1 MKKSELRKYI
11 SEALTPDEAS
21 QVEPKYKETYA
32 AMIRGKGPLK
42 LKKYDNPDK
51 VVLGRVINNLK
62 ESTRRTNE
70 RLETLIRE
78 KLGKNADVG
87 DYIDDFRKSDAPQ
100 FKGKSKKKR
109 DQMAKAAFLNKE
121 NKIKEGDLDIGHQ
134 DDEPHMLK
142 KDIYNMGKYAMELYK
157 KLDQYDDMEG
167 EVDFPHWWQSK
178 ITKAKSMLQ
187 SAYDYL
193 DGEEK
198 LSQIDAIMEEDEL
211 TKSEKK
217 KLKKVSSQLK
227 KSVKAHD
234 KQSKIIDKAIS
245 ETDMEKSKDY
255 KPIVGGDNS
264 KQRKWAKM
272 DPKEKKKLYPK
283 FYNKKYTQLRPHE
296 KAQIKETG
304 EKIAGINMDDY
315 KKSNMKENR
324 LTELIKTALMGPVD
338 EGNAFAAAVQKAKE
352 DGKKPGDKFTVDGKE
367 YTLKKEHL
375 SEYAEF
381 RYDKDGN
388 KTVTTIDDIDI
399 LPRHKRL
406 QHEMAFNDFITT
418 LKALGY
424 DIPDGILPMEENIN
438 EVELPQNVKTLAN
451 QKVKDAPS
459 MAKAMLDF
467 YNQVKEKETIDFSQN
482 PMMKMALSKLQDL
495 AKKSKTNEDKV
506 KGSNVRKKK
515 SGSGYEVLS
524 GKTGKPLNKT
534 FKSKKSAQDF
544 IKAYHANVSER
555 IFKELRG

>member
-1 MKKSELRKYI
+1 
-11 SEALTPDEAS
+11 
-21 QVEPKYKETYA
+21 
-32 AMIRGKGPLK
+32 
-42 LKKYDNPDK
+42 
-51 VVLGRVINNLK
+51 
-62 ESTRRTNE
+62 
-70 RLETLIRE
+70 
-78 KLGKNADVG
+78 
-87 DYIDDFRKSDAPQ
+87 
-100 FKGKSKKKR
+100 
-109 DQMAKAAFLNKE
+109 
-121 NKIKEGDLDIGHQ
+121 
-134 DDEPHMLK
+134 
-142 KDIYNMGKYAMELYK
+142 
-157 KLDQYDDMEG
+157 MEG

-198 LSQIDAIMEEDEL
+198 LDQIDAIMEEDEL

-245 ETDMEKSKDY
+245 ETKKEDGLRQQISDYIKDQLKGKSSKEITKYSRTNPKKIAKEIGNKYGWGKDIR
-255 KPIVGGDNS
+255 KLQNATGIIQKMLAPMKKGGN
-264 KQRKWAKM
+264 
-272 DPKEKKKLYPK
+272 
-283 FYNKKYTQLRPHE
+283 
-296 KAQIKETG
+296 IKETG
-304 EKIAGINMDDY
+304 EKIAGD
-315 KKSNMKENR
+315 NMKKYKEGNMEENR
-324 LTELIKTALMGPVD
+324 LTELVKSALMGPVK
-338 EGNAFAAAVQKAKE
+338 EANAYIMAADKAR
-352 DGKKPGDKFTVDGKE
+352 DAGKKEFEFPKGSGKMHPVK
-367 YTLKKEHL
+367 LKADID
-375 SEYAEF
+375 EYASLA

-406 QHEMAFNDFITT
+406 QNEMAFNDFITT

-424 DIPDGILPMEENIN
+424 DIPEGILPMEENI
-438 EVELPQNVKTLAN
+438 
-451 QKVKDAPS
+451 D
-459 MAKAMLDF
+459 
-467 YNQVKEKETIDFSQN
+467 
-482 PMMKMALSKLQDL
+482 
-495 AKKSKTNEDKV
+495 EDKV

>member
-1 MKKSELRKYI
+1 
-11 SEALTPDEAS
+11 
-21 QVEPKYKETYA
+21 
-32 AMIRGKGPLK
+32 
-42 LKKYDNPDK
+42 
-51 VVLGRVINNLK
+51 
-62 ESTRRTNE
+62 
-70 RLETLIRE
+70 
-78 KLGKNADVG
+78 
-87 DYIDDFRKSDAPQ
+87 
-100 FKGKSKKKR
+100 
-109 DQMAKAAFLNKE
+109 
-121 NKIKEGDLDIGHQ
+121 
-134 DDEPHMLK
+134 
-142 KDIYNMGKYAMELYK
+142 
-157 KLDQYDDMEG
+157 
-167 EVDFPHWWQSK
+167 
-178 ITKAKSMLQ
+178 
-187 SAYDYL
+187 
-193 DGEEK
+193 
-198 LSQIDAIMEEDEL
+198 
-211 TKSEKK
+211 
-217 KLKKVSSQLK
+217 
-227 KSVKAHD
+227 HD

-555 IFKELRG
+555 ILKELRG

>member
-21 QVEPKYKETYA
+21 KVEPKYKETYA

-70 RLETLIRE
+70 RLEVAIKEVFSE
-78 KLGKNADVG
+78 KQRKYMCVMAQPGAKRPKGLSKADAKEMCA
-87 DYIDDFRKSDAPQ
+87 DTKI
-100 FKGKSKKKR
+100 SKK
-109 DQMAKAAFLNKE
+109 MN
-121 NKIKEGDLDIGHQ
+121 EGDLDVGHQ
-134 DDEPHMLK
+134 DDEPRMIK

-198 LSQIDAIMEEDEL
+198 LDQIDAIMEEDEL

-245 ETDMEKSKDY
+245 ETKKEDGLRQQISDYIKDQLKGKSSKEITKYSRTNPKKIAKEIGNKYGWNKDIR
-255 KPIVGGDNS
+255 KLQNATGIIQKMLAPMKKGGN
-264 KQRKWAKM
+264 
-272 DPKEKKKLYPK
+272 
-283 FYNKKYTQLRPHE
+283 
-296 KAQIKETG
+296 IKETG
-304 EKIAGINMDDY
+304 EKIAGD
-315 KKSNMKENR
+315 NMKKYKEGNMEENR
-324 LTELIKTALMGPVD
+324 LTELVKSALMGPVK
-338 EGNAFAAAVQKAKE
+338 EANAYIMAADKAR
-352 DGKKPGDKFTVDGKE
+352 DAGKKEFEFPKGSGKMHPVK
-367 YTLKKEHL
+367 LKADID
-375 SEYAEF
+375 EYASLA

-406 QHEMAFNDFITT
+406 QNEMAFNDFITT

-424 DIPDGILPMEENIN
+424 DIPEGILPMEENI
-438 EVELPQNVKTLAN
+438 
-451 QKVKDAPS
+451 D
-459 MAKAMLDF
+459 
-467 YNQVKEKETIDFSQN
+467 
-482 PMMKMALSKLQDL
+482 
-495 AKKSKTNEDKV
+495 EDKV

>member
-21 QVEPKYKETYA
+21 KVEPKYKETYA

-70 RLETLIRE
+70 RLEVAIKEVFSE
-78 KLGKNADVG
+78 KQRKYMCVMAQPGAKRPKGLSKADAKEMCA
-87 DYIDDFRKSDAPQ
+87 DTKI
-100 FKGKSKKKR
+100 SKK
-109 DQMAKAAFLNKE
+109 MN
-121 NKIKEGDLDIGHQ
+121 EGDLDVGHQ
-134 DDEPHMLK
+134 DDEPRMIK

-157 KLDQYDDMEG
+157 KLDQYDDMGG

-198 LSQIDAIMEEDEL
+198 ITQIDAIMEEDEL

-245 ETDMEKSKDY
+245 ENARQAEK
-255 KPIVGGDNS
+255 
-264 KQRKWAKM
+264 WTKM
-272 DPKEKKKLYPK
+272 NPEERKKLYPK
-283 FYNKKYTQLRPHE
+283 FHNRKYSQLRSHE

-304 EKIAGINMDDY
+304 EKIAGD
-315 KKSNMKENR
+315 NMKKYKEGNMEENR
-324 LTELIKTALMGPVD
+324 LTELIKSALMGPVD
-338 EGNAFAAAVQKAKE
+338 EGNAFAAAVQQAKE

-375 SEYAEF
+375 SEYASLA

-388 KTVTTIDDIDI
+388 KTVTIIDDIDI

-424 DIPDGILPMEENIN
+424 DIPEGTLPMEENVD
-438 EVELPQNVKTLAN
+438 ESFDSLVK
-451 QKVKDAPS
+451 KVDKEKGYSKKDAQRVAGYIANRKRAGAGKGPT
-459 MAKAMLDF
+459 K
-467 YNQVKEKETIDFSQN
+467 K
-482 PMMKMALSKLQDL
+482 MKKR
-495 AKKSKTNEDKV
+495 E
-506 KGSNVRKKK
+506 G
-515 SGSGYEVLS
+515 
-524 GKTGKPLNKT
+524 
-534 FKSKKSAQDF
+534 
-544 IKAYHANVSER
+544 IKER
-555 IFKELRG
+555 ILKELRG

>member
-21 QVEPKYKETYA
+21 KVEPKYKETYA

-70 RLETLIRE
+70 RLEVAIKEVFSE
-78 KLGKNADVG
+78 KQRKYMCVMAQPGAKRPKGLSKADAKEMCA
-87 DYIDDFRKSDAPQ
+87 DTKI
-100 FKGKSKKKR
+100 SKK
-109 DQMAKAAFLNKE
+109 MN
-121 NKIKEGDLDIGHQ
+121 EGDLDVGHQ
-134 DDEPHMLK
+134 DDEPRMIK

-157 KLDQYDDMEG
+157 KLDQYDDIEG

-198 LSQIDAIMEEDEL
+198 LDQIDAIMEEDEL

-234 KQSKIIDKAIS
+234 RQSKIIDKAIS
-245 ETDMEKSKDY
+245 ET
-255 KPIVGGDNS
+255 
-264 KQRKWAKM
+264 
-272 DPKEKKKLYPK
+272 
-283 FYNKKYTQLRPHE
+283 
-296 KAQIKETG
+296 G
-304 EKIAGINMDDY
+304 EKIAGD
-315 KKSNMKENR
+315 NMKKYKEGNMEENR
-324 LTELIKTALMGPVD
+324 LTELVKAALMGPVD
-338 EGNAFAAAVQKAKE
+338 EGNAFAAAVQQAKE

-375 SEYAEF
+375 GEQA
-381 RYDKDGN
+381 N
-388 KTVTTIDDIDI
+388 
-399 LPRHKRL
+399 P
-406 QHEMAFNDFITT
+406 AFI
-418 LKALGY
+418 
-424 DIPDGILPMEENIN
+424 
-438 EVELPQNVKTLAN
+438 ELPTSIQTKFN
-451 QKVKDAPS
+451 QQVKDAPS

-467 YNQVKEKETIDFSQN
+467 YNQIQSKEQMDFSKN
-482 PMMKMALSKLQDL
+482 PVFKLFIPKLQDL
-495 AKKSKTNEDKV
+495 ASKGKKTISW
-506 KGSNVRKKK
+506 
-515 SGSGYEVLS
+515 EVDES
-524 GKTGKPLNKT
+524 FINKT
-534 FKSKKSAQDF
+534 ESL
-544 IKAYHANVSER
+544 SER
-555 IFKELRG
+555 IFKELRGNINEMAGEDLELKSLAKKFIPILKKYGMKVDYETDTKSIEMKPKTGPQGVPAKLLIRKQDDGKGGQFGMLTVAVYWLELVSAKNDKRLGLKELDFVPPSPQTYDIADEMANKMYKELMAVVPKGKFEKIAPPKMNRWGNYLIHFRLKK